1 MVSEQCLLI
10 LVNMLSSISLSALA
24 DRDLNML
31 GSYFSQFAYEVDF
44 YFWKY
49 YNFSTFTIILIKID
63 TSTVVAMTKCL
74 TLGFFNGE
82 IKS

>member
-1 MVSEQCLLI
+1 MLI
-10 LVNMLSSISLSALA
+10 YSVNMLSSISLSALA

-31 GSYFSQFAYEVDF
+31 GNYFSQFAYKVTSLLLKVL
-44 YFWKY
+44 YH
-49 YNFSTFTIILIKID
+49 NFSTFTIILINID
-63 TSTVVAMTKCL
+63 TSTVVAITECL